1 MKKMTKRTY
10 IIIIALLVALDVA
23 TGFWYVTGHIN
34 KDGKSDFFDGS
45 RELAEDADTIPDGNV
60 ADKYEV
66 TESSAFFVS
75 VNPAVEG
82 DNQTYYASIKRVKCK
97 LPTEVNGSKDLATL
111 KGAIADKAF
120 RGSHSNF
127 QGGIQNFLKTPVF
140 NASDVDY
147 KSLGTTPS
155 IMAKYG
161 NVQGIKIYP
170 VFTSRNILVM
180 EIDQTSYD
188 GDKTRERN
196 FFVNYNRRNHA
207 VLTAADI
214 FNTNTEE
221 AVLKVVNAKIG
232 SLADDGGMPLH
243 KATRLPSE
251 LCLRKKGIFFV
262 FQSGEIAN
270 ESEGTIEILIPYS
283 SIKKQLAPSVQSLVS
298 DNTDFKNPKPITFKR
313 G

>member
-1 MKKMTKRTY
+1 MTKRTY

-34 KDGKSDFFDGS
+34 KDGKSDFFDGA
-45 RELAEDADTIPDGNV
+45 RDLVEVADTIPDTSLP
-60 ADKYEV
+60 DKYET

-75 VNPAVEG
+75 VNSAVEG

-97 LPTEVNGSKDLATL
+97 LPTEINGSKDLATL

-120 RGSHSNF
+120 RGSHANL
-127 QGGIQNFLKTPVF
+127 QGGIQGFLKTPVF

-147 KSLGTTPS
+147 KSLSTTPS
-155 IMAKYG
+155 IMTKYG
-161 NVQGIKIYP
+161 NVQGVKIYP

-188 GDKTRERN
+188 GYKTRERN
-196 FFVNYNRRNHA
+196 YFVNYSRRNHA
-207 VLTAADI
+207 VLTVANI
-214 FNTNTEE
+214 FNTNAVE
-221 AVLKVVNAKIG
+221 AVLKVVNAKIE

-243 KATRLPSE
+243 KATRLSSE

-262 FQSGEIAN
+262 FQPGEIAN
-270 ESEGTIEILIPYS
+270 EGEGTIEILIPYKS
-283 SIKKQLAPSVQSLVS
+283 LKKHLTPSVQSLVS
-298 DNTDFKNPKPITFKR
+298 DNADFKNPKPIAFKR